1 MLPRENR
8 LKHMK
13 DFEVLS
19 REGKFF
25 SDALVTSKVVRIAP
39 NLFPRRDYTEENLL
53 FGFVV
58 SKKIEKSAVRRN
70 KAKRQIREAV
80 RLLLKEKKCKHG
92 YVVVIMAKKEIFG
105 KEFTEIQ
112 KSVENLLH
120 KIGIV

>member
-1 MLPRENR
+1 MIPRQNR

-19 REGKFF
+19 REGRFF
-25 SDALVTSKVVRIAP
+25 SDTLVTSKVVRIVP
-39 NLFPRRDYTEENLL
+39 ELFPRRDYTEANLL

-70 KAKRQIREAV
+70 RAKRQIREAV
-80 RLLLKEKKCKHG
+80 RLFLKEKKCKNG

-112 KSVENLLH
+112 RSVENVLH
-120 KIGIV
+120 KAGVV